1 MLNASKW
8 LMVLACTIC
17 AGQAKAQAPSKA
29 GPISYPALAY
39 PTTSR
44 APVIPENEKG
54 LQTIVAEPWYSMTT
68 SMPAFGGMDQ
78 NLFIEGP
85 VFDEQDKL
93 LFVEVQ
99 GGRVMR
105 LSPKQDLTMILPK
118 NAAGSAGLAFHKNG
132 RIIVAGIGS
141 ATQAGSIF
149 SIRPDGSDKQVIID
163 PKAGYI
169 PNDLAMD
176 KEGGFYFTD
185 FQGNNANPI
194 GGVYHVAPDMKTI
207 TPIITHLSM
216 PNGIAIS
223 PDGKTLWV
231 GEVGTGFLHRIDLAT
246 PTQISPVVGTTIRYH
261 FTGATV
267 DSLRTDV
274 DGNVYAALAGEGRVM
289 VFNRKGVPIGQILI
303 PDRDRGEMLFTTSMA
318 IKPGTRELY
327 ILSSD
332 YPGRTAKIHRAGA
345 FATAAASSGP

>member
-1 MLNASKW
+1 MRNTSKW
-8 LMVLACTIC
+8 SMILACAMC
-17 AGQAKAQAPSKA
+17 AGGAAAQSPSKA
-29 GPISYPALAY
+29 GATSYPTLAY

-44 APVIPENEKG
+44 APLIPPSEAG
-54 LQTIVAEPWYSMTT
+54 LQTIVAQPWYSMTT
-68 SMPAFGGMDQ
+68 SMAAFGGMDQ

-85 VFDEQDKL
+85 LFDAQGNL

-118 NAAGSAGLAFHKNG
+118 SEGHSSGLAFLKNG
-132 RIIVAGIGS
+132 RILVAGGG
-141 ATQAGSIF
+141 GSIF

-163 PKAGYI
+163 PKAGHK

-185 FQGNNANPI
+185 FQGNNADRT
-194 GGVYHVAPDMKTI
+194 GGVYHVAADMKTV
-207 TPIITHLSM
+207 TPIMTSMSM

-223 PDGKTLWV
+223 PDGKTLWI
-231 GEVGTGFLHRIDLAT
+231 GEVGTGFLHRINLAT
-246 PTQISPVVGTTIRYH
+246 PTQISPVVGTTMRYH

-289 VFNRKGVPIGQILI
+289 VFNPKGVPIGQILI
-303 PDRDRGEMLFTTSMA
+303 PDRDRGEFLFTTSMA

-345 FATAAASSGP
+345 FAQGPS